1 MRQRG
6 TLSHIKYLVKAT
18 ALPENPRDNM
28 KMAEDFFMKV
38 LTGYIVAAG
47 KEILKET
54 GVESVSELSCKIVEK
69 YVRVL
74 STPSFVDHSDQVLT
88 YSSEVITLGL
98 LWHCY
103 HDAVREGDGRRVLL
117 IWKFLLIVYKAA
129 ERTNY
134 CKEAAILLVQYY
146 HLFSERKAEQLL
158 FSRFINT
165 HGRQGCNIP
174 CDLHLEHLNR
184 RLKTV
189 LCNLRSNLQVNSIL
203 RAAKSIGVVNSICQ
217 KFERE
222 TTTGKSQTDH
232 HSIPPRS

>member
-1 MRQRG
+1 
-6 TLSHIKYLVKAT
+6 
-18 ALPENPRDNM
+18 
-28 KMAEDFFMKV
+28 MKV

-47 KEILKET
+47 KEILKDNA
-54 GVESVSELSCKIVEK
+54 VASVSELSTMIVEK

-74 STPSFVDHSDQVLT
+74 ATPSFADHSDKVLT

-103 HDAVREGDGRRVLL
+103 HDAVREGDGKRVLL

-129 ERTNY
+129 NRTNY
-134 CKEAAILLVQYY
+134 CKEAAILLAQYY

-165 HGRQGCNIP
+165 QGRQGCNIP

-189 LCNLRSNLQVNSIL
+189 LRNLRSNLQLNSIL

-217 KFERE
+217 QFERE
-222 TTTGKSQTDH
+222 TTTGKSQQSNH
-232 HSIPPRS
+232 HSIPPSNREVNLIVESLEGVSKLWTGLWTGLVDWTDGLD